1 MPVLFVVKAIA
12 RPSWDLGLESLSPR
26 TLCSDPRP
34 REELL
39 ALGRSGSLD
48 RPSSSRWTRCALT
61 NGEDAGHVVVDV
73 RLATERCSGD
83 LLRLRD
89 HDRDLAPDTWKRRSA
104 SGGEQGGGRPGSG
117 HTRPQKADRRRAG
130 STQARSPDRL
140 TLRGCV

>member
-12 RPSWDLGLESLSPR
+12 RPSWDLGLESLRPR

-61 NGEDAGHVVVDV
+61 NGEDAGHVVVDI
-73 RLATERCSGD
+73 RLATERRNGD

-89 HDRDLAPDTWKRRSA
+89 HDRDLAPGARERRSA
-104 SGGEQGGGRPGSG
+104 SGQGGGP
-117 HTRPQKADRRRAG
+117 P
-130 STQARSPDRL
+130 
-140 TLRGCV
+140 